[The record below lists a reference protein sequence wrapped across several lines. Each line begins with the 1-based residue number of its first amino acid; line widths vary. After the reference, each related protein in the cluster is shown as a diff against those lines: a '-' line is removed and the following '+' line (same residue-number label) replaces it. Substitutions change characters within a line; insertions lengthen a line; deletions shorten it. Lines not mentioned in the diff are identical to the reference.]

1 MVPGIL
7 SIFLNTG
14 LSDNLSKIVL
24 HAILKIV
31 TVVEASS
38 SLSIVLRKV
47 DTQSS
52 LYSTLNLYANPSLS
66 DPLVSSKYLLASTQ
80 CL

>member
-38 SLSIVLRKV
+38 SLSTVLRKV